1 MQTKPLKC
9 PLVTLGNIVT
19 HNANT
24 FYYDY
29 EKLNVLTILLTS
41 SPNKKLLGTQLKDTI
56 IKMHQHALFFLTDD
70 GYRLTNMGYDYL
82 ALKVLSS
89 RDTIGAVGS
98 QIGVGKESD
107 IYVVTDIL
115 GNPLCMKLHR

>member
-1 MQTKPLKC
+1 MH
-9 PLVTLGNIVT
+9 I
-19 HNANT
+19 
-24 FYYDY
+24 
-29 EKLNVLTILLTS
+29 KLS
-41 SPNKKLLGTQLKDTI
+41 
-56 IKMHQHALFFLTDD
+56 FTDD

-89 RDTIGAVGS
+89 REVIGSVGS

-107 IYVVTDIL
+107 IYVVTDTL